1 MILTLE
7 QAKAHLA
14 QTLDDD
20 DDLIERLIAAAQNH
34 VEDWLGYEIEERYG
48 GVDQD
53 PIPPALVHAVAL
65 LTAHWYENREA
76 SLVGINAQSLPFGLV
91 DIINDYR
98 DWSFGEVPASA

>member
-7 QAKAHLA
+7 QAKEQLA
-14 QTLDDD
+14 QTLADD

-34 VEDWLGYEIEERYG
+34 FENWLGYEIEERYPDD
-48 GVDQD
+48 V
-53 PIPPALVHAVAL
+53 PPALVHGVAL

-76 SLVGINAQSLPFGLV
+76 SVVGVSAQALPFGLQ

-98 DWSFGEVPASA
+98 DWSFGEVSE

>member
-20 DDLIERLIAAAQNH
+20 DDLITRLIAAAQNH
-34 VEDWLGYEIEERYG
+34 VEDWIGYEVEERYPDD
-48 GVDQD
+48 V
-53 PIPPALVHAVAL
+53 PPALVHGVAL

-76 SLVGINAQSLPFGLV
+76 SLVGVSAQPLPFALQ

-98 DWSFGEVPASA
+98 DWSFGEMPANA

>member
-7 QAKAHLA
+7 EAKAHLA
-14 QTLDDD
+14 QTLDTD
-20 DDLIERLIAAAQNH
+20 DDLIARLIAAAQNH
-34 VEDWLGYEIEERYG
+34 VEDWLGYKIEERYPDT
-48 GVDQD
+48 V
-53 PIPPALVHAVAL
+53 PPALVHGVAL

>member
-34 VEDWLGYEIEERYG
+34 VEDWLGYKIEARYG
-48 GVDQD
+48 GTDQD
-53 PIPPALVHAVAL
+53 PIPPALVQGVAL

-76 SLVGINAQSLPFGLV
+76 SLVGISAQSLPFGLV

-98 DWSFGEVPASA
+98 DWSFGEAPASA

>member
-7 QAKAHLA
+7 QAKEHLA

-20 DDLIERLIAAAQNH
+20 DALIERLIAASQNH
-34 VEDWLGYEIEERYG
+34 IEDWLGYKIEERYPDD
-48 GVDQD
+48 V
-53 PIPPALVHAVAL
+53 PPALAHGIAL

-76 SLVGINAQSLPFGLV
+76 SLVGVSAQQLPLGLG

-98 DWSFGEVPASA
+98 DWSWGETPVDA

>member
-1 MILTLE
+1 MILSLE
-7 QAKAHLA
+7 QAKSQLA

-34 VEDWLGYEIEERYG
+34 VEDWLGYKIEERHPDD
-48 GVDQD
+48 V
-53 PIPPALVHAVAL
+53 PPAIVHGVAL

-76 SLVGINAQSLPFGLV
+76 SLVGISAQQLPLGLG

-98 DWSFGEVPASA
+98 DWSWGETPADA